1 MKILVLSHEYPPVGG
16 GGGQVAK
23 DLSEGF
29 AALGHEVKVLTAD
42 LLGKGDEDH
51 PRDDSPMELIRVKT
65 LRKDPA
71 RASLLAMITFLT
83 AALFRGMVVI
93 LRWKP
98 DVIHVHFAVP
108 AGPAAWLLS
117 KITGVPYLLT
127 VHLGDVPGGTPE
139 KTDRWFRV
147 VKPFT
152 YPIWQDAGRVI
163 AVSEY
168 TRQLAQKSYPVPV
181 EVIHNG
187 IDLMLFPVEKVEV
200 HQPPRIVFA
209 GRFVPQKNPLL
220 VIKTMAELADLD
232 WELTM
237 LGDGALY
244 DQVKQEVHNLGLEDR
259 VRLPGWVS
267 PEEVRKQFLWSD
279 ILFMPSRSEG
289 LPVVGLQALAA
300 GLAFVVSDIG
310 GFVDLVENGT
320 NGYRISSTGGKS
332 EYIRILDKLIS
343 NKSNLKRFKRNSQI
357 IVEKF
362 NLKLVTRKYLD
373 EFFHM
378 IGHEN
383 Y

>member
-1 MKILVLSHEYPPVGG
+1 MRILVLSHEYPPVGG

-42 LLGKGDEDH
+42 LLGGVDRED
-51 PRDDSPMELIRVKT
+51 PGSDSPLEVIRVKT

-71 RASLLAMITFLT
+71 RASMLAMITFLT
-83 AALFRGMVVI
+83 AAVFRGMAVI

-152 YPIWQDAGRVI
+152 YPIWQEAGRVI
-163 AVSEY
+163 AVSQY

-187 IDLMLFPVEKVEV
+187 IDLELYPVEEVVV

-220 VIKTMAELADLD
+220 VIRTMGELADLD

-244 DQVKQEVHNLGLEDR
+244 EQVKQEVHDLGLEDR
-259 VRLPGWVS
+259 VRLPGWVD
-267 PEEVRKQFLWSD
+267 PEEVRKEFLRSD
-279 ILFMPSRSEG
+279 ILFLPSRSEG

-310 GFVDLVENGT
+310 GFVDLVSEGK
-320 NGYRISSTGGKS
+320 NGYRVPLDLPLVSIGN
-332 EYIRILDKLIS
+332 ILRLIITNQNQLES
-343 NKSNLKRFKRNSQI
+343 FKKQSLDFRTKFDLQQI
-357 IVEKF
+357 IKQYETKIEGV
-362 NLKLVTRKYLD
+362 
-373 EFFHM
+373 
-378 IGHEN
+378 
-383 Y
+383 

>member
-16 GGGQVAK
+16 GGGHVAR
-23 DLSEGF
+23 DLAEGF
-29 AALGHEVKVLTAD
+29 IQLGHEVKVLTAD
-42 LLGKGDEDH
+42 LLGGVDQQN
-51 PRDDSPMELIRVKT
+51 PNTSPAFELIRVKT

-71 RASLLAMITFLT
+71 RASMPAMFTFLI
-83 AALFRGMVVI
+83 ASFLRGLGI
-93 LRWKP
+93 IRRWKP

-139 KTDRWFRV
+139 KTGRWFRV

-152 YPIWQDAGRVI
+152 DPIWKDAGKVI

-187 IDLMLFPVEKVEV
+187 IDLELFPVEKVEV
-200 HQPPRIVFA
+200 HQPPRIIFA

-220 VIKTMAELADLD
+220 VIRTMAELTDLD

-244 DQVKQEVHNLGLEDR
+244 EQVKQEVYNLLLEDR
-259 VRLPGWVS
+259 VRLPGWVG
-267 PEEVRKQFLWSD
+267 PEEVRKQFLRSD

-310 GFVDLVENGT
+310 GFMDLVSEGK
-320 NGYRISSTGGKS
+320 NGYLCDPDVPASCVRSLQTLLNNKS
-332 EYIRILDKLIS
+332 ELFAFRKRSHKKAKSFSLDTIV
-343 NKSNLKRFKRNSQI
+343 QEYQWI
-357 IVEKF
+357 IESGI
-362 NLKLVTRKYLD
+362 N
-373 EFFHM
+373 
-378 IGHEN
+378 
-383 Y
+383 

>member
-1 MKILVLSHEYPPVGG
+1 MRILVLSHEYPPVGG

-29 AALGHEVKVLTAD
+29 AALGHVVKVLTAD
-42 LLGKGDEDH
+42 LLGGVDRED
-51 PRDDSPMELIRVKT
+51 PGRDSPLEVIRVKT

-71 RASLLAMITFLT
+71 RASMLAMVSFLT
-83 AALFRGMVVI
+83 AVVFRGLAVI
-93 LRWKP
+93 RRWKP

-147 VKPFT
+147 VKPLT
-152 YPIWQDAGRVI
+152 YPIWGDAGRVI

-187 IDLMLFPVEKVEV
+187 IDLELYPVEEVVV

-220 VIKTMAELADLD
+220 VIRTMAELADLD
-232 WELTM
+232 WKLTM

-244 DQVKQEVHNLGLEDR
+244 EQVKQEVHDLGLEDR
-259 VRLPGWVS
+259 VRLPGWVD
-267 PEEVRKQFLWSD
+267 PEEVRKEFLRSD

-310 GFVDLVENGT
+310 GFVDLVSEGK
-320 NGYRISSTGGKS
+320 NGYLCDPDVPESCICGLQTLLNNKS
-332 EYIRILDKLIS
+332 ELFAFSKRSYKKAKSFSLDTIVQKYQRIIES
-343 NKSNLKRFKRNSQI
+343 G
-357 IVEKF
+357 F
-362 NLKLVTRKYLD
+362 N
-373 EFFHM
+373 
-378 IGHEN
+378 
-383 Y
+383 